1 MTLNE
6 KLEIAVQ
13 LEKLGVDVIEAGF
26 AASSQ
31 SEVDAITAISK
42 KFGAQLFARLR
53 AQLKAIST
61 SQHPRFALLKK
72 VVSILLFPPAL
83 FT

>member
-1 MTLNE
+1 MNAEKVIIFDTTLRDGEQCPGASMTLNE

-42 KFGAQLFARLR
+42 KFGAQSFARLH
-53 AQLKAIST
+53 A
-61 SQHPRFALLKK
+61 P
-72 VVSILLFPPAL
+72 
-83 FT
+83 